1 MRIAG
6 FEKHSM
12 VDYPGKLSAVVFTP
26 GCNMDCFYCHN
37 AGLLGHIDQR
47 GPEPDELLE
56 FLASRQGLLDAVVVS
71 GGEPTLQADLPEFLA
86 RLGQLDLAVK
96 LDTNGTDPA
105 MLRLII
111 ARRLVDYVAMDVKAP
126 AGKYGQI
133 TRARVDQQ
141 AVEESILT
149 LLAGQVDYEF
159 RTTFAP
165 PLGPAD
171 ICRIASR
178 IAGAR
183 RYALQQYR
191 PGDVPG
197 AARPHTDAE
206 LQATAR
212 LIEPFVDQVILRGL
226 SATAGAGQARQDPLA
241 NTA

>member
-1 MRIAG
+1 MKIAG
-6 FEKHSM
+6 LEKCSF

-37 AGLLGHIDQR
+37 AGLLGEPVRTGLQ
-47 GPEPDELLE
+47 PEAVLD

-71 GGEPTLQADLPEFLA
+71 GGEPTLQPDLPEFLA
-86 RLGQLDLAVK
+86 EVGEMDFAVK

-126 AGKYGQI
+126 AEKYGRI
-133 TRARVDQQ
+133 TRTRVDQQ
-141 AVEESILT
+141 AIEESILT

-165 PLGPAD
+165 PLRPAD
-171 ICRIASR
+171 ICQIASR
-178 IAGAR
+178 VAGAR

-191 PGDVPG
+191 PGEEAG
-197 AARPHTDAE
+197 AARPHADAD
-206 LQATAR
+206 LRSAAR
-212 LIEPFVDQVILRGL
+212 LIEPFVDQVVLRGL
-226 SATAGAGQARQDPLA
+226 STPIRSDLAPQGSLA